1 MSYALILCIL
11 SGASDDE
18 PALLAAAELAKRE
31 GAKLRVVPSLPLSD
45 AVVWADTFGAT
56 FIAANTLEE
65 VASGQARLRT
75 DMAGLIDNLCRRL
88 DLENG
93 KDIVFVDDRSPPWMV
108 LAREAPLADLVVAGH
123 ATTQLAGFWGGLP
136 GETLMEI
143 RKPLLIVRAPQTIE
157 GGCVAIAWDGSLPA
171 GHAVQGAIPILKAA
185 SRVVIL
191 QDPEG
196 LSAEEK
202 KAADPRRLIDYLAHR
217 GVTNVEVAK
226 ASGRREGKALAA
238 AAEEHNAAVL
248 VAGAFGHSRL
258 GESLAGGATRAFVGA
273 KDGPHLLLAH

>member
-31 GAKLRVVPSLPLSD
+31 GARLRIVPSLPLSD

-65 VASGQARLRT
+65 VSAGQERLRK
-75 DMAGLIDNLCRRL
+75 DMTGLVSNVCQRL
-88 DLENG
+88 HLEAG
-93 KDIVFVDDRSPPWMV
+93 KDVVMVEERSPPWMV
-108 LAREAPLADLVVAGH
+108 LSQEAPLADLVVVGN
-123 ATTQLAGFWGGLP
+123 ATTRLEGFWGGLP

-143 RKPLLIVRAPQTIE
+143 RRPLMIVRAPQTIE
-157 GGCVAIAWDGSLPA
+157 GGTVAVAWDGSLPA

-196 LSAEEK
+196 LSADEK
-202 KAADPRRLIDYLAHR
+202 KAADPHRLIDYLAHR
-217 GVTNVEVAK
+217 GITQVEVAK
-226 ASGRREGKALAA
+226 AGGRREGKALLA
-238 AAEEHNAAVL
+238 AAESHNAVVL

-258 GESLAGGATRAFVGA
+258 GETLAGGATRAFVSAEG
-273 KDGPHLLLAH
+273 GPHLLLAH